1 LEWCNWSF
9 TPLQKGFGQT
19 TSQASAFSPCNITG
33 FFRIHDSARDP
44 LRVGSTGVGVALDI
58 GVTTMVSLRRTRH
71 PRIVAT
77 FNGDQLT
84 TKSVSIEVARRYC
97 ELDGRS
103 WHIQVSHESGVPSG
117 LGYGTSGA
125 GALSLSLALNEAMGL
140 SLSLP
145 EAAQLAHLCEVECQ
159 TGLGTVTSVFSGG
172 LSVRTE
178 PGAPEIGQVKKILLP
193 SSISIVSASFGPI
206 STQRV
211 LSDNHLKKTINA
223 CGRALTQ
230 TFLLDASHSNFMT
243 LSRIFSNCVGLM
255 SFRLRRV
262 MSDLDLSGFIC
273 SMMMLGESLFCLIPR
288 EDVARV
294 EAILRS
300 HLLAPTTSAIAR
312 SGAHLI

>member
-1 LEWCNWSF
+1 MQLVLHFAWN
-9 TPLQKGFGQT
+9 GFGLT
-19 TSQASAFSPCNITG
+19 TTKASAFSPCNITG

-44 LRVGSTGVGVALDI
+44 LRIGSTGVGVALGT

-71 PRIVAT
+71 PRILAR
-77 FNGDQLT
+77 FNGHQLT
-84 TKSVSIEVARRYC
+84 TEAVSIEVARRYC

-125 GALSLSLALNEAMGL
+125 SALGLSFALNEAMGL
-140 SLSLP
+140 SLSRP

-172 LSVRTE
+172 LTVRTE
-178 PGAPEIGQVKKILLP
+178 PGAPEIGQVKKMLVPASL
-193 SSISIVSASFGPI
+193 SIVSASFGPI
-206 STQRV
+206 STRQV
-211 LSDNHLKKTINA
+211 LADNHLKRTINA
-223 CGRALTQ
+223 CGRTLTR

-255 SFRLRRV
+255 SSRLRRV
-262 MSDLDLSGFIC
+262 MSALDLSGFTC
-273 SMMMLGESLFCLIPR
+273 SMMMLGESLFCLLPR